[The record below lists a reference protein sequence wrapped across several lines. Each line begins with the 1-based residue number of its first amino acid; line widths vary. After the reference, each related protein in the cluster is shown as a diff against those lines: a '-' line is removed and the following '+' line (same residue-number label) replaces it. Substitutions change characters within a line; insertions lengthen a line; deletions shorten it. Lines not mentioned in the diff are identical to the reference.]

1 MKVEPTYVYWGC
13 FNVVLSKSFCHN
25 FFVSTFMTQCWFK
38 VVICLKRKVK
48 PMWVHRLCQ
57 NNIYAILII
66 FVALL
71 FTEAQNIHLLFEKR
85 NLINYLLIHLINY
98 LYFNGISWQP
108 FKNILLNIVQL
119 LHVAIQIIRPK
130 KVVVFPEIGWVKHF
144 LSLTRPHGWIC
155 IRTYIFKFKK
165 Q

>member
-1 MKVEPTYVYWGC
+1 M
-13 FNVVLSKSFCHN
+13 
-25 FFVSTFMTQCWFK
+25 
-38 VVICLKRKVK
+38 
-48 PMWVHRLCQ
+48 
-57 NNIYAILII
+57 LII

-98 LYFNGISWQP
+98 LYFNGISCQP

-144 LSLTRPHGWIC
+144 LSLTRPHG
-155 IRTYIFKFKK
+155 
-165 Q
+165 